1 MRIAISF
8 RSGRLAGGIE
18 TYLDRLAPALCDAG
32 HQIAFLFEHD
42 EPAAYP
48 AIGESR
54 NVQRIYVNAIGRHR
68 AIAKLHE
75 WRPDVVLNHGIE
87 SLALEE
93 DLLAGFPAI
102 YYAHGYRGACISGQK
117 AFAAPISRPC
127 HSPFG
132 AMCLVHY
139 FPHRCGGLNPKT
151 MLSLYAAETH
161 RLKLLGR
168 YRFVITNSEY
178 VRREYLRLGLD
189 PDRVRS
195 LHPFIRPND
204 RSEHSEDPAVRRD
217 GSFRVL
223 FAGRMVSMKGV
234 ALLLDAAPIASG
246 MLGRPID
253 LMLAG
258 DGPLRRSLAARASQ
272 IERHHADLRV
282 TFPGWIAGA
291 ALADLMSHSDLM
303 VMPGWWPEPFGLVG
317 LEAGL
322 CRLPVAAFAVGGIP
336 EWLSD
341 GINGHLAPG
350 EPPTAQGLAEAIA
363 KCLCDP
369 AGHAHLR
376 SGALAA
382 ARSYTTEGHLQPL
395 TEILLRVTG
404 HSESRTPAHSG
415 SEPA

>member
-18 TYLDRLAPALCDAG
+18 AYLDRVAPVLRDAG
-32 HQIAFLFEHD
+32 YQVAFLFEHD
-42 EPAAYP
+42 EPAAYS
-48 AIGESR
+48 AIDKSR
-54 NVQRIYVNAIGRHR
+54 DAPRIYVGAVGRHR
-68 AIAKLHE
+68 ALARLRE
-75 WRPDVVLNHGIE
+75 WRPDIVFNHGIE
-87 SLALEE
+87 SLKLEE

-117 AFAAPISRPC
+117 AFAAPIARPC

-139 FPHRCGGLNPKT
+139 FPHRCGGLSPKT
-151 MLSLYAAETH
+151 MLSLYAAETR
-161 RLKLLGR
+161 RLKLLRR

-195 LHPFIRPND
+195 LHPFIRPDD
-204 RSEHSEDPAVRRD
+204 RIEYAENPAVRRD
-217 GSFRVL
+217 GSFRLL

-234 ALLLDAAPIASG
+234 DLLLDALPIASG

-258 DGPLRRSLAARASQ
+258 DGPRRRSLEARASQ
-272 IERHHADLRV
+272 IERHHAGLRV

-322 CRLPVAAFAVGGIP
+322 SRLPVAAFAVGGIP

-341 GINGHLAPG
+341 GINGYLASG
-350 EPPTAQGLAEAIA
+350 EPPTARGLAEAIA
-363 KCLCDP
+363 KCLRDP
-369 AGHAHLR
+369 AELARLR

-382 ARSYTTEGHLQPL
+382 ARSYTMAAHLRPL
-395 TEILLRVTG
+395 IEILARALG
-404 HSESRTPAHSG
+404 DSESQISAQLRRELA
-415 SEPA
+415 